1 MGLVTRRERS
11 ECVPSQ
17 AETPLRLSAATT
29 NWGGEPGF
37 CFDTNDETESGQTP
51 PKTGKGPVARGG
63 NRSEFEDRIWSRV

>member
-1 MGLVTRRERS
+1 MTRRERS

-29 NWGGEPGF
+29 DWGGEPGF

-51 PKTGKGPVARGG
+51 PKTGKGLWPAGESAL
-63 NRSEFEDRIWSRV
+63 NLKIEFGREL